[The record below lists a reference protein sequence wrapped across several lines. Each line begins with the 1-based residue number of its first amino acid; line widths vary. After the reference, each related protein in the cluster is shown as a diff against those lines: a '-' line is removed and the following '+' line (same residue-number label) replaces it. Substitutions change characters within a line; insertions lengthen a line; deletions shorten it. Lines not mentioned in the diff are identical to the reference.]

1 MSLMGILLLGDT
13 GGCSTTIS
21 ISSYVDDGDENG
33 MIGDASSTIGCG
45 FVKYNPIFLV
55 IVYPFRNLVRI
66 ILKVFIFYT
75 IK

>member
-21 ISSYVDDGDENG
+21 ISSYVDDGDEKG

-45 FVKYNPIFLV
+45 LVKYDPMFLI
-55 IVYPFRNLVRI
+55 IVYHFRNLVRL
-66 ILKVFIFYT
+66 ILKDFIL
-75 IK
+75 